1 MIIPLPAHTL
11 YRKPSL
17 KKEAEVEIQT
27 SNKSALKTQILR
39 LLATALIS
47 SLFFVLWGPDEAR
60 MNNKLIIRKNSAQAL
75 EHIIIVRHLNS

>member
-75 EHIIIVRHLNS
+75 EHIIIVRYLNS